1 MLRKI
6 KKYIKSHK
14 TIYKWVLKW
23 MNVWNKILFF
33 FKYGSYDPKKY
44 WEKRW
49 KTFIQESYQ
58 LQIHDSHY
66 WVLSKIKKYK
76 PKTILE
82 IGCWFWRNIKF
93 LKDNL
98 DFPFE
103 ITGIDISQELI
114 CQAKSFLDQYQGV
127 ELEVSDILSLDISKE
142 FDLVLIHGVFMHIP
156 FNGFLENRRKLYTL
170 NYKHLIEVEEVVLD
184 ERWMI
189 KTENINGYTF
199 SHNYLNLDEN
209 IVEKDIKNNL
219 LYLDISHV

>member
-1 MLRKI
+1 
-6 KKYIKSHK
+6 
-14 TIYKWVLKW
+14 
-23 MNVWNKILFF
+23 MNVRNKILFF

-82 IGCWFWRNIKF
+82 IGCGFWRNIKF

-98 DFPFE
+98 DFSFE

-114 CQAKSFLDQYQGV
+114 RQAGSFLDQYEGV
-127 ELEVSDILSLDISKE
+127 DLQVFDILSLDISKE

-156 FNGFLENRRKLYTL
+156 FDSFLENRRKLYTL

-199 SHNYLNLDEN
+199 SHNYLNLNEN

-219 LYLDISHV
+219 LYLDITHV